1 MSDGK
6 VKATKLVGSE
16 PHDVVSLLLA
26 SGRDL
31 LVRNNGDQIKLRPTM
46 LSPKGDF
53 GIVFISADEDDE
65 SFKGYFTK
73 MPWLAIPFSDSK
85 ARNRVDELFKVREIP
100 HLVILGEY
108 GKVLSDRNESQSP
121 GFVSQ
126 AQKPRDQ
133 SPDSLP
139 PDQTLGVD
147 APPFVLSLLL
157 VVAFLLG
164 VEIRVLLLVAA
175 VLCLFAMA
183 RNHNKTISLSEA
195 ASGKIKDS
203 HEVSPESQ
211 SSITSH
217 AYLKSPTAA
226 SLDKDVVLRSSPPK
240 FGIRRQRVSGCGG
253 YGGGFELDKS
263 FWEFG

>member
-108 GKVLSDRNESQSP
+108 
-121 GFVSQ
+121 
-126 AQKPRDQ
+126 
-133 SPDSLP
+133 
-139 PDQTLGVD
+139 
-147 APPFVLSLLL
+147 
-157 VVAFLLG
+157 
-164 VEIRVLLLVAA
+164 
-175 VLCLFAMA
+175 
-183 RNHNKTISLSEA
+183 EA

>member
-6 VKATKLVGSE
+6 VKVAKLVGSE
-16 PHDVVSLLLA
+16 PHDVVSLLSA

-31 LVRNNGDQIKLRPTM
+31 LVRNNGDQIKVESLKEKKLGLYFSASWCSTCERLTPALVEAYNE

-65 SFKGYFTK
+65 SFKGYFAK
-73 MPWLAIPFSDSK
+73 MSWLAIPFSDSK

-100 HLVILGEY
+100 HIVILGE
-108 GKVLSDRNESQSP
+108 D
-121 GFVSQ
+121 
-126 AQKPRDQ
+126 
-133 SPDSLP
+133 
-139 PDQTLGVD
+139 
-147 APPFVLSLLL
+147 
-157 VVAFLLG
+157 
-164 VEIRVLLLVAA
+164 
-175 VLCLFAMA
+175 
-183 RNHNKTISLSEA
+183 EA

-217 AYLKSPTAA
+217 VYLKSPTAA